1 MCNSTRLA
9 ALKQNSL
16 WDFALDFYARPEVEA
31 ACLCLQDEAKVDVCE
46 LLFHAWLYRHGLE
59 AEPEA
64 LAAERQART
73 RWQQEVTSV
82 LRDLRR
88 TLKGRAQTSHGIAK
102 LRATIKEAEML
113 AERENLQRW
122 QQWALTSEISS
133 PGRLKEVAQWPC
145 DSARWLQLP
154 FFSPKFHSLS
164 VSRCEEHSTVKNAW
178 EVLGGQLDRLT
189 RAR

>member
-16 WDFALDFYARPEVEA
+16 WDFALDFYSRPEVEA
-31 ACLCLQDEAKVDVCE
+31 ACLRLQDEANIDVCE

-64 LAAERQART
+64 LVGERQART
-73 RWQQEVTSV
+73 RWQQEVTGV

-88 TLKGRAQTSHGIAK
+88 TLKAQAKTSNGVAK
-102 LRATIKEAEML
+102 LRAGIKEAEML

-122 QQWALTSEISS
+122 QQWALLPEISS

-145 DSARWLQLP
+145 DSACWLHLQ
-154 FFSPKFHSLS
+154 FFSPHFHSLS
-164 VSRCEEHSTVKNAW
+164 EDACEERSSVKSAW
-178 EVLGGQLDRLT
+178 QVLGGQLDRLT